1 MKNSTGLIASDF
13 TFVLN
18 LLREAGHADRVPPIL
33 GLSDSL
39 IVTLRYLRRNRVQAD
54 LAEDY
59 GVSQPTI
66 SRAISIV
73 TQAIAHVLAPF
84 VPDADDIPPGTAYLV
99 DGTLLPCWSWET
111 HPELYS
117 GKHHTTGVNV
127 QVVTTLDGRIA
138 WVSDPLPGNTHDVAA
153 LDAHGILDGQDASQ
167 YIGDN
172 GRCQPC
178 WVS

>member
-1 MKNSTGLIASDF
+1 MKNSTGLIAPDF

-73 TQAIAHVLAPF
+73 TQAIAHVMAPF
-84 VPDADDIPPGTAYLV
+84 VPDAHDIQPGTAYLV

-117 GKHHTTGVNV
+117 GKLRLTLKSG
-127 QVVTTLDGRIA
+127 QVVVWSGGLEGRL
-138 WVSDPLPGNTHDVAA
+138 VGLS
-153 LDAHGILDGQDASQ
+153 GQ
-167 YIGDN
+167 
-172 GRCQPC
+172 
-178 WVS
+178 VVFVL